1 MFALLLLI
9 INITI
14 SFLGIY
20 LFDYNV
26 DEIINS
32 PGIIILSI
40 LAGSIITLI
49 VFYLYIELTYL
60 LFAKKGPQNS
70 KVKHFFAK
78 QIMTVPLFFTN
89 TRTKIIGK
97 ENLPENPGFSIY
109 VNHTSMMDIPVLMY
123 KLDKY
128 PVAFLSKEKILNVFA
143 IGKWTPPLGCVMI
156 DRENARKGAES
167 IIKVIKNV
175 KSGST
180 MVVFPEG
187 TRSAEI
193 GKLIEFKP
201 GSFKVALKSKAP
213 LVPITIVK
221 PLNYKKVMWPL
232 PKRITLVIHKPIP
245 FEELKGMASLDLS
258 IKVKQIIEEPLLKN
272 NK

>member
-9 INITI
+9 INITV
-14 SFLGIY
+14 SVVGVY
-20 LFDYNV
+20 VYDYKV
-26 DEIINS
+26 DMTINS
-32 PGIIILSI
+32 PGVIILSI
-40 LAGSIITLI
+40 LAGTIVMLV
-49 VFYLYIELTYL
+49 VFYLYIELSYL
-60 LFAKKGPQNS
+60 LFAKKGPQTS

-89 TRTKIIGK
+89 TRTKVIGI
-97 ENLPENPGFSIY
+97 ENLPENTGFSIY
-109 VNHTSMMDIPVLMY
+109 SNHTSMMDIPLLMY
-123 KLDKY
+123 KLGKY
-128 PVAFLSKEKILNVFA
+128 PVAFLAKEKTLNILG

-187 TRSAEI
+187 TRSPET
-193 GKLIEFKP
+193 GKLIDFKP

-213 LVPITIVK
+213 LVPMTIVK
-221 PLNYKKVMWPL
+221 PKNIKDVMWPL
-232 PKRITLVIHKPIP
+232 PRRITLVIHKAIS
-245 FEELKGMASLDLS
+245 FEELRGMTSLELS
-258 IKVKQIIEEPLLKN
+258 DKVKNIIEEPLLKN
-272 NK
+272 K